1 MHRYPDLRLAITII
15 LLAQPSADFSTSAPV
30 HELVLY
36 CDHLT
41 HNICAHHHHITP
53 YLRLVVCDH
62 DHHLSVQVES
72 TAHSTIALQ
81 R

>member
-1 MHRYPDLRLAITII
+1 MHRYPDLRLAITLI
-15 LLAQPSADFSTSAPV
+15 LLAQPSVDIPTSAPV

-41 HNICAHHHHITP
+41 YNICAHHHHLTP
-53 YLRLVVCDH
+53 YLRLVACDH
-62 DHHLSVQVES
+62 DHHLSVQVGP
-72 TAHSTIALQ
+72 TVPSTIALQ